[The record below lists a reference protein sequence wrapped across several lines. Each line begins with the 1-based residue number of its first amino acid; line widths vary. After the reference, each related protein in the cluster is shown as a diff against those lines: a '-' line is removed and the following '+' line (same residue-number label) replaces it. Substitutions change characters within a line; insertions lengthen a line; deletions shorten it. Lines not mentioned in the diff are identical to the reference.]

1 MTSASLLPVI
11 CHRLGAGFLV
21 LAALSPM
28 SATVLAQAKPPA
40 KPAAQPAAKP
50 PAKPPVKTKEEEEK
64 DKVPEPENVTLETK
78 DDVPIKATY
87 YASGPALKDK
97 KKAVPIIMLHGWEGN
112 RGEYHALASYLQKQ
126 GYAVICPDLRGH
138 GQSLRYKKADGEA
151 AEFDLEKMKGPEI
164 EKMVFDVE
172 AVKQFLVEKN
182 NAGELNIEALCII
195 GAHIGGTIAM
205 NWSAADWNVR
215 SLPSFKQGQDVKAM
229 ILLSPVESFRGV
241 STRAA
246 MGHPIVKAK
255 LSTLICVGREDAK
268 AYGDAKRMFAAM
280 LRFHGKPPTE
290 EKEAAKKQD
299 LFFVEEETSLQGTG
313 LLRNGLQTPGEIQKF
328 LYLRL
333 SLKLE
338 EYEWSERKN
347 PLKGE

>member
-1 MTSASLLPVI
+1 MTSASLLPVFWR
-11 CHRLGAGFLV
+11 RLGAGFLV
-21 LAALSPM
+21 LAALALM
-28 SATVLAQAKPPA
+28 SDTVLAQVK
-40 KPAAQPAAKP
+40 PAAKP
-50 PAKPPVKTKEEEEK
+50 PAKAPAKPPAKTKEEEEK

-87 YASGPALKDK
+87 YASKLK

-138 GQSLRYKKADGEA
+138 GQSLRYKKADGEG
-151 AEFDLEKMKGPEI
+151 AEFDLERMKGPEI

-195 GAHIGGTIAM
+195 GAHVGGTIAM

-255 LSTLICVGREDAK
+255 LSTLICVGKEDAK
-268 AYGDAKRMFAAM
+268 AYADAKRMYTSM
-280 LRFHGKPPTE
+280 LKFHGKPPTE

-299 LFFVEEETSLQGTG
+299 LFFVEDETSLQGTG

-333 SLKLE
+333 SLKLD